1 MMNNRGFSLAELLV
15 SLAVIGLVLGGIF
28 ALQQK
33 GQETYLIGSNRV
45 EAQQNARVA
54 LDLITRELRELCA
67 IDTGMLPTS
76 TVIRFT
82 IVDPNLSPTTP
93 GYESVDCSMLA
104 NVVTITYAWS
114 GGTLTRQLGAA
125 AAEPVVGGVDSL
137 ALSYFD
143 GNNGS
148 IGTVTSSTVGTIRS
162 VDVELTTKSEG
173 SVVGPSS
180 GDVRSRLKSR
190 VRLRSL

>member
-1 MMNNRGFSLAELLV
+1 MNQRGFSLTELLV
-15 SLAVIGLVLGGIF
+15 SIAVIGLVLAGIF
-28 ALQQK
+28 ALQQE
-33 GQETYLIGSNRV
+33 GLDTYLLGSNRV

-54 LDLITRELRELCA
+54 LTLMTRELRELCA
-67 IDTGMLPTS
+67 LDTGTLPTS
-76 TVIRFT
+76 TLIKFS

-114 GGTLTRQLGAA
+114 SGTLTRQVGAA
-125 AAEPVVGGVDSL
+125 AAEPVIGGVDSL

-143 GNNGS
+143 ADNDS
-148 IGTVTSSTVGTIRS
+148 IATVTGSTVTDIRS

-173 SVVGPSS
+173 SVVTASP
-180 GDVRSRLKSR
+180 GDVRSRIKSR
-190 VRLRSL
+190 VRLRNL